1 MTWKLYA
8 AVSAGAFVATYL
20 MSSPAEVARP
30 VASAATAAAQK
41 PLPES
46 DIAQLAEGLHVRL
59 RRDNYQTPG
68 RDLFRFQTRPVRA
81 AFVPAPTPGADA
93 APLPPPPP
101 PLPPLSLS
109 GVATD
114 IVDGSPRHAAVLSAP
129 TNVFIVREGETVGG
143 LYKVLSIAEDS
154 IELEA
159 LADGSRRTLR
169 LTAK

>member
-8 AVSAGAFVATYL
+8 VVSAGAFVATYL
-20 MSSPAEVARP
+20 MSSPADVARP
-30 VASAATAAAQK
+30 AAPGATAAAQK

-46 DIAQLAEGLHVRL
+46 DIAHLAEGLHVRL
-59 RRDNYQTPG
+59 RKDNYQTPG
-68 RDLFRFQTRPVRA
+68 RDLFHFQTRPVRP
-81 AFVPAPTPGADA
+81 AFVPAPTPVAAA

-114 IVDGSPRHAAVLSAP
+114 IVDGSPRRAAVLSAP

-143 LYKVLSIAEDS
+143 LYKVLTIAEDS

-159 LADGSRRTLR
+159 LADGTRRTLQ
-169 LTAK
+169 LAK